1 MSNLTKDAF
10 IEEIEYIMYRYEI
23 SGIPRH
29 RLLKTMYSHI
39 TRPDTETGPAGAE
52 SGAERLQ

>member
-29 RLLKTMYSHI
+29 RLLKTMFSHI
-39 TRPDTETGPAGAE
+39 TNPHAEVVPADLEPGTD
-52 SGAERLQ
+52 RLQ

>member
-23 SGIPRH
+23 NGIPRH

-39 TRPDTETGPAGAE
+39 TSPDTEATPADAQPR
-52 SGAERLQ
+52 ADRLQ